1 MEDDFIIMD
10 KKAKKVKAKKIKVE
24 DVDAIVSDELDAA
37 KGDIAEPEKE
47 GAVEEAIDELAELQK
62 RVDELEK
69 EKDELKDQSLRTHAE
84 AENFKK
90 RLTREKEDF
99 AKYSNEKAVKEILP
113 VIDNLERA
121 VAHAKEAGEGSAL
134 IEGVEMTLD
143 LFQKAL
149 ARLGVSHV
157 EAVGATFNPERHE
170 AVQQIES
177 ADHEPNIVI
186 SEFQKG
192 YMLHERLIRPAMVV
206 VSAQS
211 SKKKSA
217 E

>member
-1 MEDDFIIMD
+1 MK
-10 KKAKKVKAKKIKVE
+10 KKAKNNKVE
-24 DVDAIVSDELDAA
+24 DKVEVVKDELDASEE
-37 KGDIAEPEKE
+37 GVSEPET
-47 GAVEEAIDELAELQK
+47 EEAIDEVAELQK
-62 RVDELEK
+62 KVDELEK
-69 EKDELKDQSLRTHAE
+69 EKDELKDQSLRIHAE
-84 AENFKK
+84 TENFKK

-121 VAHAKEAGEGSAL
+121 VDHAKEAGESSGL
-134 IEGVEMTLD
+134 IEGVEMTID

-149 ARLGVSHV
+149 ERLGVSPV
-157 EAVGATFNPERHE
+157 DAVGETFNPERHE
-170 AVQQIES
+170 AIQQIES
-177 ADHEPNIVI
+177 VDHEPNIVI

-206 VSAQS
+206 VSSQA
-211 SKKKSA
+211 SKKEKT

>member
-1 MEDDFIIMD
+1 MK
-10 KKAKKVKAKKIKVE
+10 KKAKNKVE
-24 DVDAIVSDELDAA
+24 DKAKGVKDELDAA
-37 KGDIAEPEKE
+37 KEVVSEPET
-47 GAVEEAIDELAELQK
+47 EEAIDELAELQK
-62 RVDELEK
+62 KVDELEK
-69 EKDELKDQSLRTHAE
+69 EKSELKDQSLRIHAE
-84 AENFKK
+84 TENFKK

-121 VAHAKEAGEGSAL
+121 VDHAKEAGESSGL

-149 ARLGVSHV
+149 ERLGVSPV
-157 EAVGATFNPERHE
+157 EAMGETFNPERHE

-206 VSAQS
+206 VSSQA
-211 SKKKSA
+211 SKKEKT

>member
-1 MEDDFIIMD
+1 MG
-10 KKAKKVKAKKIKVE
+10 KKAKKIKVE
-24 DVDAIVSDELDAA
+24 NVDAKVSDELNAA
-37 KGDIAEPEKE
+37 KEDIVEPEKE
-47 GAVEEAIDELAELQK
+47 EAVDELAELQK

-69 EKDELKDQSLRTHAE
+69 ERDELKDQSLRTHAE
-84 AENFKK
+84 TENFKK

-121 VAHAKEAGEGSAL
+121 VGHAKEAGEGGAL

-157 EAVGATFNPERHE
+157 GAVGETFNPEMHE

-206 VSAQS
+206 VSSQS
-211 SKKKSA
+211 SKKENA

>member
-1 MEDDFIIMD
+1 MS
-10 KKAKKVKAKKIKVE
+10 KKAKKAKVE
-24 DVDAIVSDELDAA
+24 DDDAIVSDELDAT
-37 KGDIAEPEKE
+37 KEDISEPET
-47 GAVEEAIDELAELQK
+47 EEAPEETIDELAELQK
-62 RVDELEK
+62 RVGELEK
-69 EKDELKDQSLRTHAE
+69 EKADLKDQSLRTHAE
-84 AENFKK
+84 TENFKK

-121 VAHAKEAGEGSAL
+121 VDHAKEAGESGGL

-149 ARLGVSHV
+149 ERLGVSPV

-206 VSAQS
+206 VSSQA
-211 SKKKSA
+211 SKKEKT

>member
-1 MEDDFIIMD
+1 MG
-10 KKAKKVKAKKIKVE
+10 KKAKKIKVE
-24 DVDAIVSDELDAA
+24 DVDTIVKDELDAA
-37 KGDIAEPEKE
+37 KEEISESET
-47 GAVEEAIDELAELQK
+47 EEAPEETIDELAELQK

-69 EKDELKDQSLRTHAE
+69 EKNELKDQSLRSHAE
-84 AENFKK
+84 TENFKK

-121 VAHAKEAGEGSAL
+121 VGHAKEVGEGGAL

-149 ARLGVSHV
+149 ARLGVSPV
-157 EAVGATFNPERHE
+157 DAMGETFDPERHE

-206 VSAQS
+206 VSSQS
-211 SKKKSA
+211 SKKKGA
-217 E
+217 

>member
-1 MEDDFIIMD
+1 MK
-10 KKAKKVKAKKIKVE
+10 KKAKNKVE
-24 DVDAIVSDELDAA
+24 DKAKGVKDELDAA
-37 KGDIAEPEKE
+37 KEVVSEPET
-47 GAVEEAIDELAELQK
+47 EEAIDELAELQK
-62 RVDELEK
+62 KVDELEK
-69 EKDELKDQSLRTHAE
+69 EKSELKDQSLRIHAE
-84 AENFKK
+84 TENFKK

-121 VAHAKEAGEGSAL
+121 VDHAKEAGESSGL

-149 ARLGVSHV
+149 ERLGVAPV
-157 EAVGATFNPERHE
+157 EAMGETFNPERHE

-206 VSAQS
+206 VSSQA
-211 SKKKSA
+211 SKKEKT